1 MEPQENILD
10 KNQILEWYTDD
21 VLTDKNPKNV
31 YAFAHQHGIEE
42 SEFYNYFSSLSA
54 IESHFFEALFQ
65 ATIQT
70 LDKTEDY
77 PSYSAKDKWLS
88 FYYTFFENLKM
99 NRSFVQY
106 ALGNHS
112 LGDLKKL
119 KALRSAFLD
128 FAHGIEIEKID
139 FKQKDVNKIQDKV
152 LAESAWLHFM
162 GTLKFWLK
170 DKSTNFEKTDVF
182 IEKSINAGFELTNI
196 HAFKHVA
203 DFGKFI
209 FKEFKPSK

>member
-1 MEPQENILD
+1 METQQNIID

-21 VLTDKNPKNV
+21 VLKDEKPKNV
-31 YAFAHQHGIEE
+31 YAFAQKHGMEE

-54 IESHFFEALFQ
+54 IENHFFIALFE
-65 ATIQT
+65 ATTKT
-70 LDKTEDY
+70 LDHTEDY
-77 PSYSAKDKWLS
+77 AEYSAKDKWLS

-106 ALGNHS
+106 AIGHQS
-112 LGDLKKL
+112 LADLKKL

-128 FAHGIEIEKID
+128 FAHNIEIEKID

-152 LAESAWLHFM
+152 LAESAWMHFL

-170 DKSTNFEKTDVF
+170 DDSPNFEKTDVF
-182 IEKSINAGFELTNI
+182 IEKSINAGFELVNI
-196 HAFKHVA
+196 HAFKNVA

-209 FKEFKPSK
+209 FKELKPSK